1 MAVVI
6 ACGLSAWGIAGMAQD
21 PTAAGQPGA
30 TSTAPQPHFFINE
43 YQVVGNTVL
52 PVVAVEKAV
61 YPYLG
66 ENKTIDDVEKA
77 RKSLEQ
83 AYHDA
88 GYPTVLVDIPEQ
100 DVVGGIVRLHVTEGR
115 VGKVRVLGS
124 HYYSLGRIRGGVPA
138 LTPGAVP
145 SLPQVQAE
153 MNTLNRVSSDRQVVP
168 VFHAGATPGT
178 VDVDLRVK
186 DESPLHASLELNN
199 RKSQNTTSLRAIGMV
214 RYDNLWQREH
224 SLSLQYQT
232 SPQNTSEVQV
242 YSGTYVFHGEDGS
255 RLTALYAVHSNSN
268 VAAVGDL
275 SVIGK
280 GDVYGMREIYP
291 LPPGAGYSHS
301 VSLGVDYKNFKESV
315 VLQGTDQEN
324 TPIRYLPFTALY
336 NGNLSDAHGQTQ
348 FGAALN
354 FSTRALSDKTIDCFG
369 QQVSQFECKR
379 YNARADYAYL
389 KINVQRTQNLP
400 LGTTAVARLD
410 GQFADQPLI
419 SNEQLAAGGTDTVR
433 GYLEAERLGDDGA
446 IASIELQHPWGWLMR
461 TARLDEVNLHLFV
474 DDAQL
479 RVQDPLPGENAH
491 FDLLS
496 DGVGLHFGARH
507 RFTGDFDWA
516 WPLKDGSATLAHH
529 SRGLFRLV
537 YAF

>member
-1 MAVVI
+1 
-6 ACGLSAWGIAGMAQD
+6 MAQD
-21 PTAAGQPGA
+21 PAGTRQAAAAPA
-30 TSTAPQPHFFINE
+30 TPASRQSFFIHE
-43 YQVVGNTVL
+43 FRVEGNTVL
-52 PVVAVEKAV
+52 SRVAVEKAV
-61 YPYLG
+61 YPFLG
-66 ENKTIDDVEKA
+66 ENRTIDDVERA

-88 GYPTVLVDIPEQ
+88 GYSTALVDIPEQ
-100 DVVGGIVRLHVTEGR
+100 DVVGGVVRLRVTEGR
-115 VGKVRVLGS
+115 IGRVRVVGS
-124 HYYSLGRIRGGVPA
+124 RYHSLGRIREKIPA
-138 LTPGAVP
+138 LAQGTVP
-145 SLPQVQAE
+145 SLPQMQQELGV
-153 MNTLNRVSSDRQVVP
+153 LNRASADRQVVP

-178 VDVDLRVK
+178 VNVDLRVK
-186 DESPLHASLELNN
+186 DELPLHASLELNN
-199 RKSQNTTSLRAIGMV
+199 RKSQNTASLRVIGMV

-242 YSGTYVFHGEDGS
+242 YSGTYVFHSADES
-255 RLTALYAVHSNSN
+255 RFTALYAVHSNTN

-280 GDVYGMREIYP
+280 GDIFGLREIFP

-301 VSLGVDYKNFKESV
+301 LTLGIDYKDFQESV
-315 VLQGTDQEN
+315 LSQGTDQEN

-354 FSTRALSDKTIDCFG
+354 FSTRALSEKTIDCSVNGVG
-369 QQVSQFECKR
+369 QQVSQFECAR

-389 KINVQRTQNLP
+389 KVDVQRTQNLRWD
-400 LGTTAVARLD
+400 TTAVARLD

-419 SNEQLAAGGTDTVR
+419 SNEQLAAGGADTVR
-433 GYLEAERLGDDGA
+433 GYLESERLGDDGV
-446 IASIELQHPWGWLMR
+446 IASVELQHPWAWLLR
-461 TARLDEVNLHLFV
+461 TARLDEVNVHLFV

-479 RVQDPLPGENAH
+479 RVQDPLPGEAAH
-491 FDLLS
+491 YDLLS
-496 DGVGLHFGARH
+496 DGVGLHFGARQ
-507 RFTGDFDWA
+507 RLTGDLDWA
-516 WPLKDGSATLAHH
+516 WPLKDGSPTLAHH